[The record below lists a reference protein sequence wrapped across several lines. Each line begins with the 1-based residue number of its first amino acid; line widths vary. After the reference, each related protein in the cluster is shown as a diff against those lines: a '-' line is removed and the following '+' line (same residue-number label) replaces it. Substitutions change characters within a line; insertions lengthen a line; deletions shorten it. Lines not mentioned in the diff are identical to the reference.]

1 MALGNNIG
9 IASERGKNKATRF
22 GSVPPLE
29 VWASGASSRPVGAAA
44 CGAPIPTI
52 NTPLYIYGGL
62 QVGSQVTTTAG
73 GNVSMACAFD
83 GCRYK
88 IALSAPPHAPGTT
101 FYTISVFKGNNAQNQ
116 TISVIN
122 ALGGIC

>member
-52 NTPLYIYGGL
+52 NTPLYLRWPTSRLASNYH
-62 QVGSQVTTTAG
+62 SWW
-73 GNVSMACAFD
+73 
-83 GCRYK
+83 
-88 IALSAPPHAPGTT
+88 
-101 FYTISVFKGNNAQNQ
+101 
-116 TISVIN
+116 
-122 ALGGIC
+122 